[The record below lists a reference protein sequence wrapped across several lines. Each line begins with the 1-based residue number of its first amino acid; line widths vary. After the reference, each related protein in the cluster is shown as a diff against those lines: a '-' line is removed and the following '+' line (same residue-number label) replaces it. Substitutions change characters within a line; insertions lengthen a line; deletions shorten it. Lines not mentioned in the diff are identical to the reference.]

1 MMGKKCGAVM
11 EYFETLE
18 DPKPKPKRDVHLLG
32 VGERA
37 VCLAV
42 VLQPLI
48 AGRFG
53 SGVFTWSGPWGAR
66 LLSLSKGL

>member
-53 SGVFTWSGPWGAR
+53 SGVSPGPGHGVPA
-66 LLSLSKGL
+66 S